1 MKLIMF
7 LIDILMTL
15 TDTKI
20 FIIIVAITVFA
31 KKIAFTVYGLRKTI
45 ESYID
50 VTENENK
57 KIIIKLK
64 KAGKEK
70 EYELKYIRIKNNLKE
85 IKKYFNLVLKNKKYI
100 LREIESNDFFD
111 FKKKAMIYVRNANL
125 SVSFLPEKEL
135 KNIIIEMVQLD
146 IAELEKSDFKTLTE
160 KYVYRKFLKELN
172 KAK

>member
-57 KIIIKLK
+57 KIIIKLE

-70 EYELKYIRIKNNLKE
+70 EYELSKSSYLDVIDEYNKYLSQ
-85 IKKYFNLVLKNKKYI
+85 
-100 LREIESNDFFD
+100 EIET
-111 FKKKAMIYVRNANL
+111 KKAKNALNA
-125 SVSFLPEKEL
+125 F
-135 KNIIIEMVQLD
+135 
-146 IAELEKSDFKTLTE
+146 
-160 KYVYRKFLKELN
+160 VYKIKIKR
-172 KAK
+172 